1 MRLEGHEARFTTIS
15 SCAVMRF
22 TGVFCMSFQNLSILK
37 KIGLVVVV
45 MGLSSIVV
53 SAVGSHGISA
63 LEDTIVSVGAKE
75 EVAREAMDL
84 RVDIISV
91 SRMTYQLAASPEKA
105 ADFRTEADRRRTE
118 MLARL
123 PKILSVADA
132 TERQQLAV
140 VEEKLKAYFQTIDQ
154 MLEAAAA
161 AGTSD
166 SAMTASLGTALD
178 AQKAVTSAVKLYSTY
193 SGEAL
198 ATARTEAIARSNLAM
213 LVQIGAAIGAIA
225 LGGAASLLV
234 ARRGIVAPVREMT
247 SVMRDLSEGRLDV
260 DTTGTDRRD
269 EMGEMARALEVFRR
283 NAVAMRDMKAQEA
296 ALQASS
302 SDLQSSIASV
312 VASAVAGDFTARITR
327 DYGSPDLNRFASSV
341 NELVGSVD
349 AAIAELR
356 RVIEALSQADLTQSM
371 NGRFQGAFSELQ
383 SNVNATMVTLRSTME
398 SVRGAGAT
406 ISESSAEL
414 SGAANDLSKRTE
426 QQAAALEETAAAL
439 DEITATVKTSS
450 TRANEAREMV
460 RETKASAAKSGA
472 IVRSAVD
479 AMGRI
484 EDSSS
489 RIGQIIGVIDEIA
502 FQTNLL
508 ALNAGVE
515 AARAGEAGRG
525 FAVVAQEVRELAQ
538 RSANAAKEIKTLIS
552 ASASEVAGGVTLVR
566 STGDALLEIEDLVNR
581 VNAHV
586 DGIATAAREQATA
599 LGEINTS
606 VNHMDQMTQKNAAMV
621 EETTAASETLAEQ
634 SRQLQQLLAR
644 FRLENGFETG
654 ARRAA

>member
-1 MRLEGHEARFTTIS
+1 
-15 SCAVMRF
+15 
-22 TGVFCMSFQNLSILK
+22 MSFQNLSILK
-37 KIGLVVVV
+37 KVGLVVLV
-45 MGLSSIVV
+45 MGLSSAAIA
-53 SAVGSHGISA
+53 AVGIRGIGA
-63 LEDTIVSVGAKE
+63 LEETMVSVGARE

-84 RVDIISV
+84 RVDVISI
-91 SRMTYQLAASPEKA
+91 SRMTYQLAAEPARA
-105 ADFRTEADRRRTE
+105 ADVRTEAARRQSE

-123 PKILSVADA
+123 PKIEAAADA
-132 TERQQLAV
+132 TQKAQIKT
-140 VEEKLKAYFQTIDQ
+140 VEEKLTSYFATIDT
-154 MLEAAAA
+154 MVDAAAA
-161 AGTSD
+161 PGAD
-166 SAMTASLGTALD
+166 TASMAGPLGLALD
-178 AQKAVTSAVKLYSTY
+178 AQKAVTAAVKVYSTY
-193 SGEAL
+193 SGDALAAARAEAL
-198 ATARTEAIARSNLAM
+198 QSSSTTMFVA
-213 LVQIGAAIGAIA
+213 IGAAIAAIA
-225 LGGAASLLV
+225 LGGFVSLLV

-247 SVMRDLSEGRLDV
+247 GVMRELSEGRLDV
-260 DTTGTDRRD
+260 GTMDTARRD
-269 EMGEMARALEVFRR
+269 EIGEMARALDVFRR
-283 NAVAMRDMKAQEA
+283 NAIAMRDMKAQEA

-312 VASAVAGDFTARITR
+312 VAAAVAGDFTARIDR
-327 DYGSPDLNRFASSV
+327 DYGSPDLNRFAASV

-349 AAIAELR
+349 QAIAELR

-371 NGRFQGAFSELQ
+371 NGRFQGAFGELQ
-383 SNVNATMVTLRSTME
+383 ANVNATMVTLRSTME
-398 SVRGAGAT
+398 SVRGAGST

-439 DEITATVKTSS
+439 DEITATVRTASM
-450 TRANEAREMV
+450 RANEAQDMV
-460 RETKASAAKSGA
+460 RETKASAERSGA

-552 ASASEVAGGVTLVR
+552 ASASEVEGGVTLVR
-566 STGDALLEIEDLVNR
+566 STGTALLEIEKLVNQ
-581 VNAHV
+581 VNGHV
-586 DGIATAAREQATA
+586 ESIATASREQATA

-621 EETTAASETLAEQ
+621 EETTAASETLADQ

-644 FRLENGFETG
+644 FRLEQGYEAG

>member
-1 MRLEGHEARFTTIS
+1 
-15 SCAVMRF
+15 
-22 TGVFCMSFQNLSILK
+22 MSFQNLSILK
-37 KIGLVVVV
+37 KVGLVVLV
-45 MGLSSIVV
+45 MGLSSAAIA
-53 SAVGSHGISA
+53 AVGIRGIGA
-63 LEDTIVSVGAKE
+63 LEETMVSVGARE

-84 RVDIISV
+84 RVDVISI
-91 SRMTYQLAASPEKA
+91 SRMTYQLAAEPAKA
-105 ADFRTEADRRRTE
+105 ADVRTEAARRQSE

-123 PKILSVADA
+123 PKIEAAADA
-132 TERQQLAV
+132 TQKAQIKT
-140 VEEKLKAYFQTIDQ
+140 VEEKLTSYFATIDA
-154 MLEAAAA
+154 MVDAAAA
-161 AGTSD
+161 P
-166 SAMTASLGTALD
+166 SADTASMAGPLGLALD
-178 AQKAVTSAVKLYSTY
+178 AQKAVTAAVKVYSTY
-193 SGEAL
+193 SGDALAAARAEAL
-198 ATARTEAIARSNLAM
+198 QSSSTTMFVA
-213 LVQIGAAIGAIA
+213 IGAAIAAIA
-225 LGGAASLLV
+225 LGGFVSLLV

-247 SVMRDLSEGRLDV
+247 GVMRELSEGRLDV
-260 DTTGTDRRD
+260 GTMDTARRD
-269 EMGEMARALEVFRR
+269 EIGEMARALDVFRR
-283 NAVAMRDMKAQEA
+283 NAIAMRDMKAQEA

-312 VASAVAGDFTARITR
+312 VAAAVAGDFTARIDR
-327 DYGSPDLNRFASSV
+327 DYGSPDLNRFAASV

-349 AAIAELR
+349 QAIAELR

-371 NGRFQGAFSELQ
+371 NGRFQGAFGELQ
-383 SNVNATMVTLRSTME
+383 ANVNATMVTLRSTME
-398 SVRGAGAT
+398 SVRGAGST

-439 DEITATVKTSS
+439 DEITATVRTASM
-450 TRANEAREMV
+450 RANEAQDMV
-460 RETKASAAKSGA
+460 RETKASAERSGA

-552 ASASEVAGGVTLVR
+552 ASASEVEGGVTLVR
-566 STGDALLEIEDLVNR
+566 STGTALLEIEKLVNQ
-581 VNAHV
+581 VNGHV
-586 DGIATAAREQATA
+586 ESIATASREQATA

-621 EETTAASETLAEQ
+621 EETTAASETLADQ

-644 FRLENGFETG
+644 FRLEQGYEAG
-654 ARRAA
+654 VRRAA